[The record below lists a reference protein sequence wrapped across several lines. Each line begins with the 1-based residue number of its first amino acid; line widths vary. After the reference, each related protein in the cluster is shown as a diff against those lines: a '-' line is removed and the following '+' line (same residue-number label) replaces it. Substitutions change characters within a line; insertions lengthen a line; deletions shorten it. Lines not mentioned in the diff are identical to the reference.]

1 MPLQPHLAH
10 QRSVDICG
18 RKGGRGRKP
27 KKRGGTMF
35 LRQYKKK
42 NGRIYL
48 VIVEKY
54 RDKSGKSK
62 PKTIECL
69 GYLDVLQKKMEDP
82 IAYYTAY
89 VEKLN
94 QEKTAEKV
102 YNFSIKADERVNR
115 DGSNSKYYGYVILSK
130 IYHELE
136 LDSFFNN
143 KRRHENYK
151 YNSESIMRLLA
162 YSRILDPESKRH
174 TVEMKDRFFENF
186 DFSLDDVYDCL
197 THFDKCAEEAQR
209 HIHQMITEQYGRD
222 TELIYYDVT
231 NYYFE
236 TEKQDGDRK
245 EGWSKEHRRD
255 PIIQMGLAI
264 DSKGI
269 PMAYKTFP
277 GNKHDSET
285 YIPSLKQIKKK
296 YDVKRAVVVA
306 DKGLN
311 CGDNIVFSQALGD
324 GYIFSQSVTGGSDE
338 LKAYVLDDEGYT
350 EPTKEGFKK
359 KSRVLPVTVKVT
371 VGVTKGGKKKKKTVP
386 LEAQKQVV
394 FYSPKYAARAKKK
407 RLDALQK
414 ATELIKDPSKYSRA
428 THYGAVAYIE
438 GLEFDKETGM
448 QVETGKKLMINEAKV
463 AEEEKYDGYYAI
475 ITSETDET
483 DERIIEM
490 YRGLW
495 RIEETFKITKSVL
508 KTRPIFVSTPEHIR
522 GHFLV
527 CFIALILLRLVEL
540 RLGNQ
545 YPAERIAEVLR
556 EITCSH
562 LDTNHYLFSYAD
574 EVTDAMNAVFGTD
587 IGLKV
592 MTVEGI
598 RKSIAVTKKHVQK
611 VSGKT
616 G

>member
-1 MPLQPHLAH
+1 
-10 QRSVDICG
+10 
-18 RKGGRGRKP
+18 
-27 KKRGGTMF
+27 MF
-35 LRQYKKK
+35 LRQDKKK

-54 RDKSGKSK
+54 RDKNGKSK

-115 DGSNSKYYGYVILSK
+115 DGSNSKYYGYIILSK

-136 LDSFFNN
+136 LDIFFNN
-143 KRRHENYK
+143 KRRHENFK
-151 YNSESIMRLLA
+151 YNSESIMRLLS
-162 YSRILDPESKRH
+162 YSRVLDPESKRH
-174 TVEMKDRFFENF
+174 TVEMKDHFFENF
-186 DFSLDDVYDCL
+186 NFSLDDVYDCL
-197 THFDKCAEEAQR
+197 THFDKCSEEAQL
-209 HIHQMITEQYGRD
+209 HIHQMVTEQYGRD

-285 YIPSLKQIKKK
+285 YIPNLKLIKKK

-324 GYIFSQSVTGGSDE
+324 GYIFSQSVTGGSNE
-338 LKAYVLDDEGYT
+338 LKAYVLDDRGYT
-350 EPTKEGFKK
+350 EPTNDGFKK

-414 ATELIKDPSKYSRA
+414 AAELIKDPSKYSRA
-428 THYGAVAYIE
+428 THYGAAAYVE
-438 GLEFDKETGM
+438 GLEFDKKTGR

-463 AEEEKYDGYYAI
+463 TEEEKYDGYYAI

-508 KTRPIFVSTPEHIR
+508 KTRPVFVNTPEHIR

-545 YPAERIAEVLR
+545 YPAERIAEVLK
-556 EITCSH
+556 EITCSY

-574 EVTDAMNAVFGTD
+574 AVTDAMNAVFGTD

-592 MTVEGI
+592 MTLEGI
-598 RKSIAVTKKHVQK
+598 RKSIAVTKKHVRK
-611 VSGKT
+611 VLGT
-616 G
+616 TE

>member
-1 MPLQPHLAH
+1 
-10 QRSVDICG
+10 
-18 RKGGRGRKP
+18 
-27 KKRGGTMF
+27 MF
-35 LRQYKKK
+35 LRQDKKK
-42 NGRIYL
+42 TGRTYL
-48 VIVEKY
+48 VIVDKY
-54 RDKSGKSK
+54 RDKDGKSRA
-62 PKTIECL
+62 KTVECL
-69 GYLDVLQKKMEDP
+69 GYLDVLEKKIDNP

-89 VEKLN
+89 VKKLEDERN
-94 QEKTAEKV
+94 AENL
-102 YNFSIKADERVNR
+102 YNFSIRADERVDR
-115 DGSNSKYYGYVILSK
+115 DGYNSKYYGYIILSK
-130 IYHELE
+130 IYHELD
-136 LDSFFNN
+136 LDRFFNN
-143 KRRHENYK
+143 KRRHENFK
-151 YNSESIMRLLA
+151 FNSESIMRLLA
-162 YSRILDPESKRH
+162 YSRILDPDSKRE
-174 TVEMKDRFFENF
+174 TVKMKDSFFEHF

-197 THFDKCAEEAQR
+197 THFSKGAEDAQR
-209 HIHQMITEQYGRD
+209 HIHQMVTQQYGRD
-222 TELIYYDVT
+222 TSLIYYDVT

-236 TEKQDGDRK
+236 TEKQDEDRK
-245 EGWSKEHRRD
+245 DGWSKEHRRD

-277 GNKHDSET
+277 GNTHDSET
-285 YIPSLKQIKKK
+285 YIPSLKQIKKE

-338 LKAYVLDDEGYT
+338 LKAYVLDDNGYT
-350 EPTKEGFKK
+350 EPTKEGFKR

-371 VGVTKGGKKKKKTVP
+371 AGVTKNGKKKKKDVP

-407 RLDALQK
+407 RLEALQK
-414 ATELIKDPSKYSRA
+414 AAELINDPSKYSRA

-438 GLEFDKETGM
+438 NLEFDKKTGK
-448 QVETGKKLMINEAKV
+448 QVETGKHLKINEARI

-475 ITSETDET
+475 ITSEIDES
-483 DERIIEM
+483 DEHIIEM

-508 KTRPIFVSTPEHIR
+508 RTRPIFVYKSEHVG

-527 CFIALILLRLVEL
+527 CFIALMLLRLVEL
-540 RLGNQ
+540 RLGNR

-556 EITCSH
+556 EVTCSH
-562 LDTNHYLFSYAD
+562 LDTNHYLFHYAD
-574 EVTDAMNAVFGTD
+574 EVTDAMNAEFGTD

-598 RKSIAVTKKHVQK
+598 RKSIAETKKHGV
-611 VSGKT
+611 
-616 G
+616 

>member
-1 MPLQPHLAH
+1 
-10 QRSVDICG
+10 
-18 RKGGRGRKP
+18 
-27 KKRGGTMF
+27 MF
-35 LRQYKKK
+35 LRQDKKK

-54 RDKSGKSK
+54 RDKNGKSK

-115 DGSNSKYYGYVILSK
+115 DGSNSKYYGYIILSK

-136 LDSFFNN
+136 LDIFFNN
-143 KRRHENYK
+143 KRRHENFK
-151 YNSESIMRLLA
+151 YNSESIMRLLS
-162 YSRILDPESKRH
+162 YSRVLDPESKRH
-174 TVEMKDRFFENF
+174 TVEMKDHFFENF
-186 DFSLDDVYDCL
+186 NFSLDDVYDCL
-197 THFDKCAEEAQR
+197 THFDKCSEEAQL
-209 HIHQMITEQYGRD
+209 HIHQMVTEQYGRD

-285 YIPSLKQIKKK
+285 YIPNLKLIKKK

-324 GYIFSQSVTGGSDE
+324 GYIFSQSVTGGSNE
-338 LKAYVLDDEGYT
+338 LKAYVLDDRGYT
-350 EPTKEGFKK
+350 EPTNDGFKK

-414 ATELIKDPSKYSRA
+414 AAELIKDPSKYSRA
-428 THYGAVAYIE
+428 THYGAAAYVE
-438 GLEFDKETGM
+438 GLEFDKKTGR

-463 AEEEKYDGYYAI
+463 TEEEKYDGYYAI

-508 KTRPIFVSTPEHIR
+508 KTRPVFVNTPEHIR

-545 YPAERIAEVLR
+545 YPAERIAEVLK
-556 EITCSH
+556 EITCSY

-592 MTVEGI
+592 MTLEGI
-598 RKSIAVTKKHVQK
+598 RKSIAVTKKHVRK
-611 VSGKT
+611 VLGT
-616 G
+616 TE